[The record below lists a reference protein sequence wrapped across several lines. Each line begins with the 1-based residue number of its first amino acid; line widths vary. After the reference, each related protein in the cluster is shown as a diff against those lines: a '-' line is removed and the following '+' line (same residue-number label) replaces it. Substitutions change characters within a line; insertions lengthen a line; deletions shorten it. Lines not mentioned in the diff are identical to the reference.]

1 MNIPVGDRRV
11 IFVGGKGGVGKTTTS
26 AALALH
32 LADRGSNVL
41 VASTDPA
48 HSLGD
53 VFDQKIGPKP
63 RELAPRLM
71 GLEIDPDLVVDE
83 YLAGVKQNMRAL
95 VQPAM
100 YHEIDRQIELA
111 RASPGAVEAAMLER
125 VAGLMVSETS
135 EHDTL
140 IFDTAPTGQTLR
152 LLTLPEIM
160 AAWTEGL
167 LKHREKSDRM
177 SNVIRRLGGSG
188 KGDDLSHFEQTED
201 AESVDPRFRQVRETL
216 LERRRVFQKARRLL
230 LDADSTAFLL
240 VLIPER
246 LPILES
252 AKAVAALEQFGVPL
266 AGLVVNRVLPAG
278 PIGAFLEERRE
289 QEKEYLAQIERQFS
303 QVPQIRVPLFPRDV
317 GGLEP
322 LREVGRYL
330 FPEER

>member
-1 MNIPVGDRRV
+1 VKLRVADRRV

-32 LADRGSNVL
+32 LADSGRRVM
-41 VASTDPA
+41 VVSTDPA

-53 VFDQKIGPKP
+53 VFDQKIGAKPKQLTP
-63 RELAPRLM
+63 NLI
-71 GLEIDPDLVVDE
+71 GLEIDEDKVVDD
-83 YLAGVKQNMRAL
+83 YLTEVKSSMRAL
-95 VQPAM
+95 VHPKM
-100 YHEIDRQIELA
+100 YHEIDRQMDLA

-125 VAGLMVSETS
+125 VAGLMVSDSDDFE
-135 EHDTL
+135 TL

-167 LKHREKSDRM
+167 LGHRDRSDKLAQVLKGMGPRQ
-177 SNVIRRLGGSG
+177 
-188 KGDDLSHFEQTED
+188 GDDLSHFEQTD
-201 AESVDPRFRQVRETL
+201 ESEAVDPRFRKVRDRL

-230 LDADSTAFLL
+230 LDEKSTAFVL

-252 AKAVAALEQFGVPL
+252 AKAVAALEKFGVPL
-266 AGLVVNRVLPAG
+266 AGLVVNRILPEG
-278 PIGAFLEERRE
+278 DIGEFLEARRVQE
-289 QEKEYLAQIERQFS
+289 QEYLQQIEDRFAH
-303 QVPQIRVPLFPRDV
+303 VPRIRVPLFPRDV

-322 LREVGRYL
+322 LRELAAHLGGSVV
-330 FPEER
+330 